1 MSSTP
6 QIEANRANSQL
17 STGPRTPEGKAASS
31 SNSTKLGLYAKQAV
45 LLTPE
50 DHADFQA
57 LDSAYAYEL
66 RPYSPVERTLFSQ
79 VVLAAWNIERAN
91 RLEAQLAA
99 TLGIDPLL
107 SEDKTLARIT
117 AARNRAERNFH
128 KCLKELRA
136 SQATRPAPQS
146 NSQNK
151 PNYVVNANGSNVRIL
166 NLGRNEPCPCNSGRK
181 CKHCCL
187 ENEPNSGDI
196 TAHAA

>member
-31 SNSTKLGLYAKQAV
+31 SNSTKLGFYAKQAV

-50 DHADFQA
+50 DHADFHA
-57 LDSAYAYEL
+57 DRL
-66 RPYSPVERTLFSQ
+66 RLRLRTPPLFTCRTDAFQPSR
-79 VVLAAWNIERAN
+79 LAAWNIERAN

-99 TLGIDPLL
+99 
-107 SEDKTLARIT
+107 
-117 AARNRAERNFH
+117 NRAERNFH